1 MESTEKKLR
10 GKAMVIS
17 VLLAA
22 IVATGLTWLR
32 YTAQAPSTTSAR
44 LIRDRVVFATFD
56 AHAARNIGEGK
67 QAIVTFESFD
77 EKRFTGAVQ
86 SLKTEDS
93 KTSVVIVLD
102 ELPPNVHPQTPC
114 DVTVDTSIARGAPQ
128 AD

>member
-10 GKAMVIS
+10 GKAIVIS
-17 VLLAA
+17 LLLAA
-22 IVATGLTWLR
+22 IVATGVTWLR

-44 LIRDRVVFATFD
+44 MIRDRVVFATFD
-56 AHAARNIGEGK
+56 AHAARNIGEGT

-93 KTSVVIVLD
+93 KTYVVIVLD
-102 ELPPNVHPQTPC
+102 ELPLNVHPQTPC
-114 DVTVDTSIARGAPQ
+114 DVTVDTSIARGIPQ